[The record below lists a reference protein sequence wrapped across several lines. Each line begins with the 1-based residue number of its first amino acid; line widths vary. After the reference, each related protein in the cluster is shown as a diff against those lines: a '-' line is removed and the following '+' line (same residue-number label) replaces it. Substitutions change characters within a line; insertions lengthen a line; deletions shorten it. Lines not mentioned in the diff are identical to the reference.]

1 MTKSFKLKINNV
13 DGYAGIVTIATDE
26 NGTPLDQ
33 KWRRRLKDAQFDNC
47 VELVKDKKTRGKQ
60 NDNN

>member
-33 KWRRRLKDAQFDNC
+33 KWRRRLKDAEFDNC
-47 VELVKDKKTRGKQ
+47 VEQVKDKKTRGKQ

>member
-1 MTKSFKLKINNV
+1 MTKSFKLKINNA